1 LQHLNALTANLRAAG
16 LLGLSVG
23 LAVAVALAGV
33 VASVVWVV
41 GAITRRELRQEARRL
56 SLAPMTQVAGRKF
69 DWTGPGVAAVLLALL
84 PLAGCGPS
92 LVGPRNATAAAQREN
107 GASLKA
113 LAALSDQHERQI
125 LGSAHDREEAD
136 MALEHFRAAVDFARA
151 ELTKA
156 GVAFK
161 GIGAALAPSAPKASA
176 SVTVSGGVQ

>member
-1 LQHLNALTANLRAAG
+1 MQHLNALTANLRAAG

-41 GAITRRELRQEARRL
+41 GRVKARPAAAPLDRVALAHALEFAARRRG
-56 SLAPMTQVAGRKF
+56 M
-69 DWTGPGVAAVLLALL
+69 AVLLALL